1 MFSVDDTSKKLKA
14 GTWSRGSNYHKP
26 HLWATPKVY
35 THPDAP
41 YDFYGEFAIVVDGMG
56 GMVGWDDEKIK

>member
-1 MFSVDDTSKKLKA
+1 MLSVDDPSRKIKA
-14 GTWSRGSNYHKP
+14 GTWSRGSNYHTP

-41 YDFYGEFAIVVDGMG
+41 YDFYGESVIVLLRPG
-56 GMVGWDDEKIK
+56 GWDGEKVK